1 MGLRAGDRE
10 ARRGTGVPDGITGR
24 PRWIAL
30 GAAFAAALGLVSWG
44 LHGAAERSELP
55 YVTVPLDLIPQLDER
70 LPPMRARRASE
81 HRVLFLGDSLA
92 IDAKGPDTSI
102 PVRLGQELTK
112 AQPGG
117 LAAEIVAYT
126 GPGLGLFSH
135 YFLSQRV
142 IDREPDQIVLAVNLR
157 SFSKRWR
164 ADERSQL
171 AGWFPAEGW
180 PEALALPLHTVQV
193 SADRLFFYRA
203 LVALGAFDAWHWLQR
218 EQVRLA
224 YAYWSAARQ
233 LQAAAGVENGLA
245 FRMLH
250 KQAELRRDKT
260 SAFRATPYA
269 TRTLLGPA
277 LRGLAPDDPALEVLD
292 ALLRRFEAA
301 GIAVLVYVA
310 PINALHLASIGA
322 YDPQGMARTSAR
334 IEAVSEHR
342 GAAFLDL
349 HALLPDAAFADHLD
363 HLVQDVEPEGS
374 RAVAKRL
381 APLVAERL
389 QDAPAA
395 QTP

>member
-1 MGLRAGDRE
+1 VQDRI
-10 ARRGTGVPDGITGR
+10 RGR
-24 PRWIAL
+24 LRWIAL
-30 GAAFAAALGLVSWG
+30 GAAFAAALGLASWS
-44 LHGAAERSELP
+44 LLAAAERAELP
-55 YVTVPLDLIPQLDER
+55 YGTAPLHAIPWLDAR
-70 LPPMRARRASE
+70 LPPMRAKRPSE

-92 IDAKGPDTSI
+92 IDTTGLDTSI
-102 PVRLGQELTK
+102 PARLGQSLAQARPGEL
-112 AQPGG
+112 AVE
-117 LAAEIVAYT
+117 LVAYT

-171 AGWFPAEGW
+171 AGWLPAERW
-180 PEALALPLHTVQV
+180 PEALALPLHAVGV

-218 EQVRLA
+218 EQVRLT
-224 YAYWSAARQ
+224 YAYWSAARW
-233 LQAAAGVENGLA
+233 LQAATRVENGLT

-277 LRGLAPDDPALEVLD
+277 LQGLDPDDPALEVLD
-292 ALLRRFEAA
+292 ALLRRFEEA

-310 PINALHLASIGA
+310 PINVEHLSSIGT
-322 YDPQGMARTSAR
+322 YEPRGMARTSAR
-334 IEAVSEHR
+334 IEAVSKLR

-349 HALLPDAAFADHLD
+349 HDLLPDAAFADHLD
-363 HLVQDVEPEGS
+363 HLAQDLEPDGS
-374 RAVAKRL
+374 RTVADRL
-381 APLVAERL
+381 APLVAERI
-389 QDAPAA
+389 QW
-395 QTP
+395 

>member
-1 MGLRAGDRE
+1 M
-10 ARRGTGVPDGITGR
+10 
-24 PRWIAL
+24 
-30 GAAFAAALGLVSWG
+30 SWG
-44 LHGAAERSELP
+44 LLAAAERAELP
-55 YVTVPLDLIPQLDER
+55 YGTVPLDLIPQLDER
-70 LPPMRARRASE
+70 LPPMRAKRASE

-92 IDAKGPDTSI
+92 IDTKGPDTSI
-102 PVRLGQELTK
+102 PVRLGQKLAE

-117 LAAEIVAYT
+117 LAVELVAYT

-171 AGWFPAEGW
+171 AGWLPAEGW
-180 PEALALPLHTVQV
+180 PEALALPLHAVEV

-224 YAYWSAARQ
+224 YAYWSAARW
-233 LQAAAGVENGLA
+233 LQAAARVENGLA

-269 TRTLLGPA
+269 ARTLLGPA

-310 PINALHLASIGA
+310 PINVEHLSSIGA
-322 YDPQGMARTSAR
+322 YDRTGHGAHERADRGGLTASGRRLPRSPRRAARRRLRGPPRPPGAG
-334 IEAVSEHR
+334 R
-342 GAAFLDL
+342 GAGG
-349 HALLPDAAFADHLD
+349 LPGGGRS
-363 HLVQDVEPEGS
+363 PGS
-374 RAVAKRL
+374 AGRGAPSGRARGRD
-381 APLVAERL
+381 PLR
-389 QDAPAA
+389 
-395 QTP
+395 TPD

>member
-1 MGLRAGDRE
+1 MEDE
-10 ARRGTGVPDGITGR
+10 ITTR
-24 PRWIAL
+24 LRWIAL

-44 LHGAAERSELP
+44 LLSAAEHAELP
-55 YVTVPLDLIPQLDER
+55 YGTVPLDLIPQLDER

-81 HRVLFLGDSLA
+81 PRVLFLGDSLA

-102 PVRLGQELTK
+102 PVRLGQKLAEVQPSGHAVEL
-112 AQPGG
+112 
-117 LAAEIVAYT
+117 VAYT

-164 ADERSQL
+164 ADERPQL
-171 AGWFPAEGW
+171 AGWLPAEGW
-180 PEALALPLHTVQV
+180 PEALALPLHAVDV

-224 YAYWSAARQ
+224 HAYGSAARW
-233 LQAAAGVENGLA
+233 LQAAARVENGLA

-269 TRTLLGPA
+269 ARTLLGPA

-310 PINALHLASIGA
+310 PINVEHLASIGA
-322 YDPQGMARTSAR
+322 YDAQGMARTSAR
-334 IEAVSEHR
+334 IETVSQRR

-349 HALLPDAAFADHLD
+349 HDLLPDAAFADHLD

-374 RAVAKRL
+374 RALADRL

-389 QDAPAA
+389 QNAPAA
-395 QTP
+395 KTL